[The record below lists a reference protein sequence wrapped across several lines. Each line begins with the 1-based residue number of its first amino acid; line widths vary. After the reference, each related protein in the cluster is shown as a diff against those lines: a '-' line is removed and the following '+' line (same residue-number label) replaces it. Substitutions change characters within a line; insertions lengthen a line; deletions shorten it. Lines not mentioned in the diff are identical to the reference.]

1 MKPTS
6 SAADFSTKTRNICAA
21 LIALMLSYAA
31 ISKLAD
37 YQLSKQQML
46 NQVFPEPVALQ
57 LTWLIPAVEIFISL
71 ALINKL
77 TTIYGLYAAL
87 ILLVAFSIYISLTM
101 TGLFGRV
108 PCSCGGILMHMSYSI
123 HLLFNLIF
131 IILAVVGIRPDNY
144 WLANL
149 IRNLKKKGGTK

>member
-101 TGLFGRV
+101 TSLFGRV

>member
-108 PCSCGGILMHMSYSI
+108 PCSCGGILMHMSYGI